1 MISVDIKELKLYQQ
15 IFIYITPIIT
25 NMGFI
30 NVIVVAVRLRW
41 FRQRFKGFGTYDFQ
55 TSKSVARFNT
65 YD

>member
-1 MISVDIKELKLYQQ
+1 MDIKDLKLYQQ

-41 FRQRFKGFGTYDFQ
+41 FRQRFKGAGMLEHLQ
-55 TSKSVARFNT
+55 TSDIVSHL
-65 YD
+65 